1 MNNKQ
6 FKEENGRKIKEIKTP
21 GYYIILFLGIAI
33 IVFFMIPILQNKEN
47 SFEAIPF
54 IVFFII
60 LFMSALK
67 KIYIYEKCFIIGDKI
82 IKYENIDSIEF
93 IVKQYND
100 AATRIKKE
108 GYYSTFGKF
117 SKERFLRI
125 SLKNDERPFEILVA
139 NYSIKQMKT
148 LLKYV
153 EKYSSCKLKNAYDF
167 LEQAEKLEKKDLII
181 ATTMFCILIVVVALV
196 IKFYFEP
203 MMEE

>member
-6 FKEENGRKIKEIKTP
+6 FKEESGRKINEIKTP
-21 GYYIILFLGIAI
+21 GYYIVLFFGIAI

-47 SFEAIPF
+47 SFEVIPF

-60 LFMSALK
+60 LFISAMK
-67 KIYIYEKCFIIGDKI
+67 KIHIYEKCFTIGDKI

-100 AATRIKKE
+100 AVTYIKRGGRYRRLGE
-108 GYYSTFGKF
+108 F
-117 SKERFLRI
+117 SKERFLRVN
-125 SLKNDERPFEILVA
+125 LKNDEKPLEILTA
-139 NYSIKQMKT
+139 NYSIKQMET

-153 EKYSSCKLKNAYDF
+153 EKYSSCKVEDAYTF
-167 LEQAEKLEKKDLII
+167 LEQAKKVERKDLII

-196 IKFYFEP
+196 IKFYF
-203 MMEE
+203 